1 MLFRSGW
8 RVEIKK
14 YPKLTEIGALRN
26 ETMIG
31 KDWNSND
38 GVRYGGY
45 ENLVLQQRVQVLTLT
60 IDTLKAEGQETRFF
74 TSEQV
79 AGFLQ
84 VSVQTVQGYIRSGKL
99 KAIKPEKGGQFRVSH
114 KALNDFILRSTVEV
128 IEVCE
133 C

>member
-1 MLFRSGW
+1 MSEGQELRREV
-8 RVEIKK
+8 RV
-14 YPKLTEIGALRN
+14 LRN
-26 ETMIG
+26 ENAVLRRRIG
-31 KDWNSND
+31 
-38 GVRYGGY
+38 
-45 ENLVLQQRVQVLTLT
+45 VLELT
-60 IDTLKAEGQETRFF
+60 IDTLKAERQETRFF

-114 KALNDFILRSTVEV
+114 KALNDFILKSTVEV

>member
-1 MLFRSGW
+1 MSEAQELRREV
-8 RVEIKK
+8 RV
-14 YPKLTEIGALRN
+14 LRN
-26 ETMIG
+26 ENVVLRQRIG
-31 KDWNSND
+31 
-38 GVRYGGY
+38 
-45 ENLVLQQRVQVLTLT
+45 VLELT
-60 IDTLKAEGQETRFF
+60 IDTLKAERQETRFF

-84 VSVQTVQGYIRSGKL
+84 ISVQTVQGYIRSGKL

>member
-1 MLFRSGW
+1 MSEAQELRREV
-8 RVEIKK
+8 RV
-14 YPKLTEIGALRN
+14 LRN
-26 ETMIG
+26 ENVVLRQRIG
-31 KDWNSND
+31 
-38 GVRYGGY
+38 
-45 ENLVLQQRVQVLTLT
+45 VLELT
-60 IDTLKAEGQETRFF
+60 IDTLKAERQETRFF

-84 VSVQTVQGYIRSGKL
+84 ISVQTVQGYIRSGKL

-114 KALNDFILRSTVEV
+114 KALNDFILKSTVEV

>member
-1 MLFRSGW
+1 MSEAQELRREV
-8 RVEIKK
+8 RV
-14 YPKLTEIGALRN
+14 LR
-26 ETMIG
+26 E
-31 KDWNSND
+31 
-38 GVRYGGY
+38 
-45 ENLVLQQRVQVLTLT
+45 ENAVLRQRVQVLNLT

-84 VSVQTVQGYIRSGKL
+84 VSVQTVQSYIRSGKL

>member
-1 MLFRSGW
+1 MSEGQELRREV
-8 RVEIKK
+8 RV
-14 YPKLTEIGALRN
+14 LR
-26 ETMIG
+26 E
-31 KDWNSND
+31 
-38 GVRYGGY
+38 
-45 ENLVLQQRVQVLTLT
+45 ENAVLRQRVQVLTLT

-84 VSVQTVQGYIRSGKL
+84 VSVQTVQNYIRSGKL

>member
-1 MLFRSGW
+1 MSEGQELRREV
-8 RVEIKK
+8 RV
-14 YPKLTEIGALRN
+14 LRN
-26 ETMIG
+26 ENAVLRRRIG
-31 KDWNSND
+31 
-38 GVRYGGY
+38 
-45 ENLVLQQRVQVLTLT
+45 VLELT